1 MRWRV
6 LSSFD
11 VTLVNAQ
18 QVERKCKTL
27 VGYKQNKVFL
37 YKNTLQKLPLN
48 KLCLWQNEYIY
59 YELGSR
65 KKYVNLSLFIIGKKI
80 WRIFVSQFK
89 TIAFYYCRN
98 KDKALYFS
106 VQSESNLRFQD
117 LL

>member
-1 MRWRV
+1 V

-48 KLCLWQNEYIY
+48 KLCL
-59 YELGSR
+59 
-65 KKYVNLSLFIIGKKI
+65 
-80 WRIFVSQFK
+80 
-89 TIAFYYCRN
+89 
-98 KDKALYFS
+98 
-106 VQSESNLRFQD
+106 
-117 LL
+117 

>member
-65 KKYVNLSLFIIGKKI
+65 KKYVNLSLFIIRKKNLTNF
-80 WRIFVSQFK
+80 R
-89 TIAFYYCRN
+89 
-98 KDKALYFS
+98 FS
-106 VQSESNLRFQD
+106 V
-117 LL
+117 